1 MSLMYDFPSLK
12 IGPGESSRSH
22 SADEYVCLS
31 EIEAAIPVY
40 RSLICGAAKQLD

>member
-22 SADEYVCLS
+22 AADEYILLS
-31 EIEAAIPVY
+31 EIDNAVESY
-40 RSLICGAAKQLD
+40 TNLLTTLSL